1 VVNKIVTLCTGNKY
15 GEEYVE
21 NLFNALDRNT
31 TVPFKFECIRESE
44 FPGWWGKVEIF
55 PPKERIVFLDLDTII
70 VDNCD
75 FLFQY
80 KGPFCILRDFYRK
93 DGYGSAVM
101 SIAPGFGAE
110 ISRTFLANPEDAM
123 KKVHGDQ
130 NWIERNV
137 KDADLWQDK
146 FPGKIVSFKVHCN
159 GKYPAGAAVVCTH
172 GFPKPHQIT
181 HIPWVKENWR

>member
-1 VVNKIVTLCTGNKY
+1 ASGPRFPATPRRFKCSLTAFSTGRKRRCGWRGTSVVNKIVTLRVGNKY

-44 FPGWWGKVEIF
+44 FPGWWGKINLF

-80 KGPFCILRDFYRK
+80 NGPFCILRDFYRK

-110 ISRTFLANPEDAM
+110 ISRTFLADPED
-123 KKVHGDQ
+123 
-130 NWIERNV
+130 
-137 KDADLWQDK
+137 
-146 FPGKIVSFKVHCN
+146 
-159 GKYPAGAAVVCTH
+159 
-172 GFPKPHQIT
+172 
-181 HIPWVKENWR
+181 